1 MAQDKDDNN
10 GRVVGDL
17 TCQSDSYRKTLDTEV
32 VSCEKAPKEAHKSK
46 KKHEG
51 HSHHHDEWLIECTDS
66 VLFPEGGG
74 QPSDHG
80 TLTPLSGSDQ
90 TPIHIKNVQRKGL
103 RCVIYSP
110 QPLSPG
116 DKVRQEVDWK
126 RRWDHMQQ
134 HTGQHLLSAV
144 MMKRHDL
151 KTLGWGMG
159 TDGNMNYVDLPR
171 KPTEEEMEDIQSG
184 CAEYIRDNLP
194 IKVETPDDAKHDK
207 LPGDY
212 DKSDGVV
219 RVIHIG
225 DLDTNTCCGTHLSQ
239 TSHISLI
246 ILGSTQAVHGKN
258 CRLSFITGDR
268 AIALANSSVSAIS
281 SIAKLM
287 SSSNVPS
294 EVVSRTT
301 ALSDSVTELKRSERK
316 LLLEVAKFESEQA
329 IRIVVQNRMNAYIH
343 RYDGNT
349 DFINKIVGET
359 KEVLQGTGLVVVIAL
374 GEPKGS
380 GPVVIIG
387 DAVAVEVMAKKV
399 KTVVKDIKGGGTG
412 GKWQGKVREWTNAEL
427 LALKE
432 VVES

>member
-1 MAQDKDDNN
+1 
-10 GRVVGDL
+10 
-17 TCQSDSYRKTLDTEV
+17 
-32 VSCEKAPKEAHKSK
+32 
-46 KKHEG
+46 
-51 HSHHHDEWLIECTDS
+51 
-66 VLFPEGGG
+66 
-74 QPSDHG
+74 
-80 TLTPLSGSDQ
+80 
-90 TPIHIKNVQRKGL
+90 
-103 RCVIYSP
+103 
-110 QPLSPG
+110 
-116 DKVRQEVDWK
+116 
-126 RRWDHMQQ
+126 MQQ

-144 MMKRHDL
+144 MQNRHDL

-159 TDGNMNYVDLPR
+159 AEEGMNYVDLQR
-171 KPTEEEMEDIQSG
+171 KPTEEEMQAIQNE
-184 CAEYIRDNLP
+184 CAELIRENLP
-194 IKVETPDDAKHDK
+194 IRVETPDDAKHDK

-246 ILGSTQAVHGKN
+246 ILGSTQSVHGKN

-268 AIALANSSVSAIS
+268 AIKLATSSVSAIS
-281 SIAKLM
+281 SIAKIL

-301 ALSDSVTELKRSERK
+301 ALSDTVTDLKRSERK

-329 IRIVVQNRMNAYIH
+329 IRIIVQNRMNAYIH

-359 KEVLQGTGLVVVIAL
+359 RDVLQGTGFVVVIAI

-380 GPVVIIG
+380 GPVVIVG
-387 DAVAVEVMAKKV
+387 DQIAVDAMAQKV
-399 KTVVKDIKGGGTG
+399 KVVIKDIKGGGAG
-412 GKWQGKVREWTNAEL
+412 GKWQGKVKEWTNAQL

-432 VVES
+432 IVES

>member
-1 MAQDKDDNN
+1 MAASEQASK
-10 GRVVGDL
+10 GRIVGDL
-17 TCQSDSYRKTLDTEV
+17 SCQSDSYLKTLETEV
-32 VSCEKAPKEAHKSK
+32 ISCEKATKHAHKSK
-46 KKHEG
+46 KSNG
-51 HSHHHDEWLIECTDS
+51 HSHSHDEWLIECADS

-80 TLTPLSGSDQ
+80 TITPLSGTDQ
-90 TPIHIKNVQRKGL
+90 TPIPIKNVQRQGL
-103 RCVIYSP
+103 RCIIYSP
-110 QPLSPG
+110 KPLSPG
-116 DKVRQEVDWK
+116 DKIRQEVDWK

-144 MMKRHDL
+144 MQNRHDL

-159 TDGNMNYVDLPR
+159 ADESMNYVDLQR
-171 KPTEEEMEDIQSG
+171 KPTEEEIQ
-184 CAEYIRDNLP
+184 AIQNE
-194 IKVETPDDAKHDK
+194 
-207 LPGDY
+207 
-212 DKSDGVV
+212 
-219 RVIHIG
+219 
-225 DLDTNTCCGTHLSQ
+225 CCGTHLSQ

-246 ILGSTQAVHGKN
+246 ILGSTQSVHGKN

-268 AIALANSSVSAIS
+268 AIKLATSSVSAIS
-281 SIAKLM
+281 TIAKLL

-301 ALSDSVTELKRSERK
+301 ALSDTVTDLKRSERK

-329 IRIVVQNRMNAYIH
+329 IRTIVQNRMNAYIH

-359 KEVLQGTGLVVVIAL
+359 RDVLQGTGFVVVIAI
-374 GEPKGS
+374 GEPKVS
-380 GPVVIIG
+380 GPVVIVG
-387 DAVAVEVMAKKV
+387 DQIAVDAMAQRVKV
-399 KTVVKDIKGGGTG
+399 VIKDIKGGGTG
-412 GKWQGKVREWTNAEL
+412 GKWQGKVKEWTNAQL

>member
-1 MAQDKDDNN
+1 MAQPEQTSK

-17 TCQSDSYRKTLDTEV
+17 SCQSDSYLKTLETEV
-32 VSCEKAPKEAHKSK
+32 ISCEKAPKHAHKSK
-46 KKHEG
+46 KSNG
-51 HSHHHDEWLIECTDS
+51 HSHSHDEWLIECADS

-80 TLTPLSGSDQ
+80 TITPLSGSDQ
-90 TPIHIKNVQRKGL
+90 NPIPIKNVQRQGL

-110 QPLSPG
+110 KPLSPG
-116 DKVRQEVDWK
+116 DRIRQEVDWK

-144 MMKRHDL
+144 MQNRHDL

-159 TDGNMNYVDLPR
+159 AEEGMSYVDLQR
-171 KPTEEEMEDIQSG
+171 KPMEEEMQAIQNE
-184 CAEYIRDNLP
+184 CAELIRENLP
-194 IKVETPDDAKHDK
+194 IRIETPDDAKHDK

-246 ILGSTQAVHGKN
+246 ILGSTQSVHGKN

-268 AIALANSSVSAIS
+268 AINLAASSVSAIS
-281 SIAKLM
+281 SIAKLL

-301 ALSDSVTELKRSERK
+301 ALSDTVTDLKRSERK

-329 IRIVVQNRMNAYIH
+329 IRIIVQNRMNAYIH

-359 KEVLQGTGLVVVIAL
+359 RDVLQGTGFVVVIAI

-380 GPVVIIG
+380 GPVVIVG
-387 DAVAVEVMAKKV
+387 DQVAVDAMAQKV
-399 KTVVKDIKGGGTG
+399 KVVIKDIKGGGAG
-412 GKWQGKVREWTNAEL
+412 GKWQGKVKEWTNAQL

-432 VVES
+432 IVES

>member
-1 MAQDKDDNN
+1 MAQPEQTSK

-17 TCQSDSYRKTLDTEV
+17 SCQSDSYLKTLETEV
-32 VSCEKAPKEAHKSK
+32 ISCEKAPKHAHKSK
-46 KKHEG
+46 KSNG
-51 HSHHHDEWLIECTDS
+51 HSHSHDEWLIECADS

-80 TLTPLSGSDQ
+80 TITPLSGSDQ
-90 TPIHIKNVQRKGL
+90 TPIPIKNVQRQGL

-110 QPLSPG
+110 KPLSPG
-116 DKVRQEVDWK
+116 DRIRQEVDWK

-144 MMKRHDL
+144 MQHRHDL

-159 TDGNMNYVDLPR
+159 AEEGMNYVDLQR
-171 KPTEEEMEDIQSG
+171 KPTEEEMQAIQNE
-184 CAEYIRDNLP
+184 CAELIRENLP
-194 IKVETPDDAKHDK
+194 IQVETPDDAKHDK

-246 ILGSTQAVHGKN
+246 ILGSTQSVHGKN

-268 AIALANSSVSAIS
+268 AIKLATSSASAIS
-281 SIAKLM
+281 SIAKLL

-301 ALSDSVTELKRSERK
+301 ALSDTVTDLKRSERK
-316 LLLEVAKFESEQA
+316 LLLEVAKFE
-329 IRIVVQNRMNAYIH
+329 
-343 RYDGNT
+343 
-349 DFINKIVGET
+349 K
-359 KEVLQGTGLVVVIAL
+359 
-374 GEPKGS
+374 
-380 GPVVIIG
+380 
-387 DAVAVEVMAKKV
+387 
-399 KTVVKDIKGGGTG
+399 
-412 GKWQGKVREWTNAEL
+412 
-427 LALKE
+427 
-432 VVES
+432 

>member
-1 MAQDKDDNN
+1 MAQPEQTSK

-17 TCQSDSYRKTLDTEV
+17 SCQSDSYLKTLETEV
-32 VSCEKAPKEAHKSK
+32 ISCEKAPKHAHKSK
-46 KKHEG
+46 KSNG
-51 HSHHHDEWLIECTDS
+51 HSHSHDEWLIECADS

-80 TLTPLSGSDQ
+80 TITPLSGSDQ
-90 TPIHIKNVQRKGL
+90 TPIPIKNVQRQGL

-110 QPLSPG
+110 KPLSPG
-116 DKVRQEVDWK
+116 DRIRQEVDWK

-144 MMKRHDL
+144 MQNRHDL

-159 TDGNMNYVDLPR
+159 AEEGMNYVDLQR
-171 KPTEEEMEDIQSG
+171 KPTEEEMQAIQNE
-184 CAEYIRDNLP
+184 CAELIRENLP
-194 IKVETPDDAKHDK
+194 IRVETPDDAKHDK

-212 DKSDGVV
+212 DKSDGV
-219 RVIHIG
+219 
-225 DLDTNTCCGTHLSQ
+225 S
-239 TSHISLI
+239 
-246 ILGSTQAVHGKN
+246 VHGKN

-268 AIALANSSVSAIS
+268 AIKLATSSVSAIS
-281 SIAKLM
+281 SIAKIL

-301 ALSDSVTELKRSERK
+301 ALSDTVTDLKRSERK

-329 IRIVVQNRMNAYIH
+329 IRIIVQNRMNAYIH

-359 KEVLQGTGLVVVIAL
+359 RDVLQGTGFVVVIAI

-380 GPVVIIG
+380 GPVVIVG
-387 DAVAVEVMAKKV
+387 DQVAVDAMAQKV
-399 KTVVKDIKGGGTG
+399 KVVIKDIKGGGAG
-412 GKWQGKVREWTNAEL
+412 GKWQGKVKEWTNAQL

-432 VVES
+432 IVES